1 MKKVI
6 VITGIS
12 RGLGKAMTDEFI
24 RLGHTIIGCA
34 RSASAVETLT
44 TKYGNPHQFTCVNV
58 ADEKSV
64 REWTA
69 KTLGN
74 YSPPD
79 LLINNAAIINQ
90 PGSVWEVDSE
100 EFSQLID
107 INIKGVANVMR
118 HFLPAM
124 ISRKSGIIVNF
135 SSGWGRS
142 SSPQMGPYCASKWAI
157 EGLTRTLAQE
167 LPSGMAAIPLN
178 PGVIHTEMLDI
189 CFGEAAKSCTP
200 VHSWVKKAVPFLLK
214 LKSSD
219 NGMPLTVS

>member
-12 RGLGKAMTDEFI
+12 RGLGRAMTDEFI

-34 RSASAVETLT
+34 CSASAVEKLT
-44 TKYGNPHQFTCVNV
+44 NQYGNSHQFTCVNV

-64 REWTA
+64 REWAA

-74 YSPPD
+74 YSTPD

-90 PGSVWEVDSE
+90 PRSVWEVNSE

-118 HFLPAM
+118 HFLP
-124 ISRKSGIIVNF
+124 
-135 SSGWGRS
+135 
-142 SSPQMGPYCASKWAI
+142 
-157 EGLTRTLAQE
+157 
-167 LPSGMAAIPLN
+167 
-178 PGVIHTEMLDI
+178 
-189 CFGEAAKSCTP
+189 
-200 VHSWVKKAVPFLLK
+200 LLETYDY
-214 LKSSD
+214 LENS
-219 NGMPLTVS
+219 

>member
-1 MKKVI
+1 MKKII
-6 VITGIS
+6 VITGVS
-12 RGLGKAMTDEFI
+12 RGLGRAMTDEFI

-34 RSASAVETLT
+34 SSASAVEKLT
-44 TKYGNPHQFTCVNV
+44 TQYGNPHQFTSVNI

-64 REWTA
+64 REWAA

-90 PGSVWEVDSE
+90 PGYIWEVDSE

-118 HFLPAM
+118 HFLPLM
-124 ISRKSGIIVNF
+124 ISRRSGIIVNF

-142 SSPQMGPYCASKWAI
+142 TSSQMGPYCASKWAI

-178 PGVIHTEMLDI
+178 PGVIHTDMLDI
-189 CFGEAAKSCTP
+189 CCEVLSR
-200 VHSWVKKAVPFLLK
+200 
-214 LKSSD
+214 
-219 NGMPLTVS
+219 